1 VLERLVA
8 HDVHVDE
15 EGVRVDAVRDRVVE
29 LAGEVELHAMGE
41 VAAVGE
47 LEAQDGV
54 AGRRILLAFGSR
66 EDVERLRACGTLADP
81 APNKARAARKGDA

>member
-1 VLERLVA
+1 
-8 HDVHVDE
+8 
-15 EGVRVDAVRDRVVE
+15 
-29 LAGEVELHAMGE
+29 MGE